1 MANEAAA
8 KRDVWVC
15 MCVCVEGCDS
25 AGNNKNENNE
35 NQCKAV

>member
-8 KRDVWVC
+8 KRDMYVC
-15 MCVCVEGCDS
+15 VGVEGCDS